1 MLPRGFRDPD
11 AVKLIEMM
19 LRSGK
24 PVKQSTRTPS
34 GKMLFQMLGVF
45 AEFER
50 EIIRER
56 IIAGQ
61 QRAQGKQIGR
71 RSVID
76 ESLQAQAVRL
86 KSNGLSLRKIGE
98 RLNVSAATVQ

>member
-1 MLPRGFRDPD
+1 
-11 AVKLIEMM
+11 
-19 LRSGK
+19 
-24 PVKQSTRTPS
+24 
-34 GKMLFQMLGVF
+34 MLFQMLGVF

-50 EIIRER
+50 EII
-56 IIAGQ
+56 IAGQ
-61 QRAQGKQIGR
+61 QRARAQDKRIGR

-98 RLNVSAATVQ
+98 RLNVSAATVLKAIAVQASSASSRA